1 MSQAKYLKVS
11 RLRREDFTSLPAF
24 GFRLDRQRH
33 FLTSR
38 LKARITAGR
47 VKKLCAFIFAMSLA
61 FGVITCTLWPSR
73 TTEFRW
79 QDEQTGE
86 VSGIQFPPSSHP
98 SEPKGLNTM
107 NLAALYAMVISG
119 ILWGVLS
126 VLEDE
131 KKTAQQK

>member
-1 MSQAKYLKVS
+1 
-11 RLRREDFTSLPAF
+11 
-24 GFRLDRQRH
+24 
-33 FLTSR
+33 
-38 LKARITAGR
+38 
-47 VKKLCAFIFAMSLA
+47 MSLA